1 MAIAAGLVMRTS
13 RGPAPFLLIGIGNP
27 LRGDDG
33 VGPWL
38 VETWGRR
45 RAWRGAVRELPARFQ
60 VRVVD
65 QLLPELAAE
74 LAAVRRV
81 LFVDAWRGD
90 PGAGPLASRSGPR
103 LLPIAAAERRAEA
116 GAGWGTPGWTPGHQ
130 LAPAV
135 LLQLTEGL
143 YGRAPAAQS
152 LLIPA
157 TAFAVTDPGGG
168 SACFSAGLRME
179 LPRAWLLLDQW
190 LQEGEVS
197 VNEGGLVEM
206 RSLSS

>member
-1 MAIAAGLVMRTS
+1 MAIAGGLVMRTA
-13 RGPAPFLLIGIGNP
+13 RGPASSLLIGIGNP

-45 RAWRGAVRELPARFQ
+45 RAWRAVLPARLQ

-74 LAAVRRV
+74 LATVGRV

-90 PGAGPLASRSGPR
+90 PGAAPIGSWSGPR
-103 LLPIAAAERRAEA
+103 LLPVLAADRRAGS
-116 GAGWGTPGWTPGHQ
+116 GAGWGTPGWTPGHH

-135 LLQLTEGL
+135 LLQLTDGL

-168 SACFSAGLRME
+168 SACFSAGLRLA

-190 LQEGEVS
+190 LQEGEGS
-197 VNEGGLVEM
+197 VNEQGPPEI
-206 RSLSS
+206 RSLL